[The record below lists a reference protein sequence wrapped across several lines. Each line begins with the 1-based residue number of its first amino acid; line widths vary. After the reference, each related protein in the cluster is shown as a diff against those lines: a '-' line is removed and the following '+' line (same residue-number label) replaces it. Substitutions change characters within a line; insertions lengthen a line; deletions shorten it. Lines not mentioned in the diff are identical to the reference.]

1 MQRQTKWLF
10 FIKANKVLANCAEC
24 KNRICLVRQVVTWQ
38 SDHSMLK
45 MLFNN
50 GVTGQLTGQENPG
63 LCLLTMLSIDGLL
76 GNASIERSFAKLL
89 WLSLSLKKL
98 LTEYLHTIFTLEDL
112 TKKIKVYL
120 YLFRQMVGIHHERS
134 SLCGL
139 WITKFHGLLYFDLQI
154 EKFGSSHNF
163 IGG

>member
-1 MQRQTKWLF
+1 
-10 FIKANKVLANCAEC
+10 
-24 KNRICLVRQVVTWQ
+24 
-38 SDHSMLK
+38 
-45 MLFNN
+45 
-50 GVTGQLTGQENPG
+50 
-63 LCLLTMLSIDGLL
+63 MLSIDGLL

-134 SLCGL
+134 SSCGL
-139 WITKFHGLLYFDLQI
+139 QIRKFHGSPHFDLQV
-154 EKFGSSHNF
+154 EMFGSSHNF
-163 IGG
+163 FGGYYELSLKGLCYEQL